1 MTCSEFLKE
10 LTDYLD
16 EAMDAQTKA
25 ELEDHL
31 QWCHNCYVVCNTTK
45 MTIEIYRE
53 SHLYELPDDL
63 RGTLTDRHRRQMQGT
78 TTGSAREHNPAIRNC
93 LIPQVAEVS
102 AGIPPRHRRVLFPT
116 PSNLFPLQANPT

>member
-1 MTCSEFLKE
+1 MTCSDFLKE

-16 EAMDAQTKA
+16 DAMDAQTRA

-45 MTIEIYRE
+45 RTIEIYRD

-63 RGTLTDRHRRQMQGT
+63 RDKLRTAIVSKCHSHKASCADTSHKVTDTAAARF
-78 TTGSAREHNPAIRNC
+78 SATPGET
-93 LIPQVAEVS
+93 
-102 AGIPPRHRRVLFPT
+102 PT
-116 PSNLFPLQANPT
+116 K

>member
-16 EAMDAQTKA
+16 NTIDQRTRV

-45 MTIEIYRE
+45 RTIEIYRD
-53 SHLYELPDDL
+53 SQLFELPDDL
-63 RGTLTDRHRRQMQGT
+63 RNRLRTAIISKCKQHQSKTD
-78 TTGSAREHNPAIRNC
+78 A
-93 LIPQVAEVS
+93 
-102 AGIPPRHRRVLFPT
+102 
-116 PSNLFPLQANPT
+116 